1 MLTRGEKTI
10 RESLLREEEERL
22 LSLGKELD
30 LKRKLSNWTNF
41 RDARQSDYNRLV
53 ATGVAG
59 EMLAELDTELK
70 ELNDKVISVTEE
82 YEAIVTYNR
91 QKGWS

>member
-1 MLTRGEKTI
+1 MTRGEKTI

-41 RDARQSDYNRLV
+41 RDARQTDYNRLV
-53 ATGVAG
+53 AAGVEG
-59 EMLAELDTELK
+59 EILAELDAEVK
-70 ELNDKVISVTEE
+70 ELTDKVVSITEE
-82 YEAIVTYNR
+82 YIQILKYNKKR
-91 QKGWS
+91 GWS